1 METFILSIRLHR
13 KGSMTLRNIAS
24 HSQCTVSFL
33 HYVTNTM
40 VPKGNTGTIR
50 PLDTKVDTVAE
61 RPTEHQ
67 ARPAEGYPMLR
78 QLHLL
83 EISHPQRERADELD
97 PPEGVAAGARQVD
110 QRVDGAVVVTVSIL
124 LAKPLAVGPVPL

>member
-1 METFILSIRLHR
+1 
-13 KGSMTLRNIAS
+13 MT
-24 HSQCTVSFL
+24 
-33 HYVTNTM
+33 TM
-40 VPKGNTGTIR
+40 VPKGNAGTIR
-50 PLDTKVDTVAE
+50 PLDAKVDTVAE
-61 RPTEHQ
+61 RLTEHQ

-110 QRVDGAVVVTVSIL
+110 QRVDGAVPAPPIIVSGVVASTVEASTVSL
-124 LAKPLAVGPVPL
+124 PPRAVVQNGAHQRRDGAVFQSGQ